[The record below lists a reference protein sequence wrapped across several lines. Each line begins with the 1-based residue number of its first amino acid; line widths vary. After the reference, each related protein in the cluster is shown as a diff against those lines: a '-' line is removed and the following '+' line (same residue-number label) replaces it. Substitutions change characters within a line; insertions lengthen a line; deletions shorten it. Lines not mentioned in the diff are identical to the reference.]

1 MASSSKLMKYA
12 SCRPS
17 SPSEEHKSAAIKTT
31 PGREAGEEEESRGRC
46 EDDARTEQNIDA
58 YRHDRS
64 VCRIQTGGNRV
75 SRNEVLHSESGNREL
90 QFPNF
95 NPMQYFLFLLGINF
109 LISAQN
115 SKRQTDRQ
123 RRDSKTYRQTTG
135 QPPRQSEV
143 GQEVASCALK

>member
-1 MASSSKLMKYA
+1 MEQNREGERQDDNEDDDAGDADDALTKCQKRASVSRSRLYLTASSSKLMKYA

-95 NPMQYFLFLLGINF
+95 NPM
-109 LISAQN
+109 
-115 SKRQTDRQ
+115 
-123 RRDSKTYRQTTG
+123 
-135 QPPRQSEV
+135 
-143 GQEVASCALK
+143 

>member
-1 MASSSKLMKYA
+1 MEQNREGERQDDNEDDDAGDADDALTKCQKRASVSRSRLYLMASSSKLMKYA

-46 EDDARTEQNIDA
+46 EDDARTEQNIDV

-90 QFPNF
+90 QFSNF
-95 NPMQYFLFLLGINF
+95 NPM
-109 LISAQN
+109 
-115 SKRQTDRQ
+115 
-123 RRDSKTYRQTTG
+123 
-135 QPPRQSEV
+135 
-143 GQEVASCALK
+143 